1 MAWFEESK
9 MPVLSSEERSS
20 FLDERRVV
28 MRIALTRD
36 DGSPFVTPLWFLH
49 ETNTIYFTPRER
61 SEWFVMLRRDPR
73 VALCI
78 DEQPLPYRKV
88 IIEGRAEL
96 LNDVGEDDI
105 WRDLYLRMAER
116 YVPVDDARA
125 YISNTIDERRGL
137 FRVVLADAKVR
148 TWRLPVGDEPGEG
161 IWHQRYY
168 KDPDIT
174 FDGRSPER

>member
-1 MAWFEESK
+1 
-9 MPVLSSEERSS
+9 MPVLSAEERSS

-28 MRIALTRD
+28 MRIALTRA

-49 ETNTIYFTPRER
+49 ETNAIYFTPRER
-61 SEWFVMLRRDPR
+61 SEWFAMLRRDSR

-96 LNDVGEDDI
+96 LYDVGEDDR
-105 WRDLYLRMAER
+105 WRDLYLRMASR
-116 YVPVDDARA
+116 YVPVRDAED
-125 YISNTIDERRGL
+125 YINNTINERRGL
-137 FRVVLADAKVR
+137 FRVVLAASKVR

-168 KDPDIT
+168 KDPDVE
-174 FDGRSPER
+174 FDVRS

>member
-1 MAWFEESK
+1 MPK
-9 MPVLSSEERSS
+9 MSLAERVE

-28 MRIALTRD
+28 MRIALTRA
-36 DGSPFVTPLWFLH
+36 DGGPFVTPLWFLYEDGAIH
-49 ETNTIYFTPRER
+49 FTPRER
-61 SEWFVMLRRDPR
+61 SEWFGMLRRDPR

-88 IIEGRAEL
+88 IIEGQAEL
-96 LNDVGEDDI
+96 LHDIGEDDR
-105 WRDLYLRMAER
+105 WRDLYLRMATR
-116 YVPVDDARA
+116 YVPARDAQA
-125 YISNTIDERRGL
+125 YIDNTMNERRGL

-168 KDPDIT
+168 QDPDVE
-174 FDGRSPER
+174 FGKRS

>member
-1 MAWFEESK
+1 
-9 MPVLSSEERSS
+9 MPVLSAEERSS
-20 FLDERRVV
+20 FLEERRVV
-28 MRIALTRD
+28 MRIALTRG

-49 ETNTIYFTPRER
+49 ENGAIYFTPRER
-61 SEWFVMLRRDPR
+61 SAWFAMLRQDPR

-88 IIEGRAEL
+88 KIEGRAEL
-96 LNDVGEDDI
+96 LHDVGDDDT

-116 YVPVDDARA
+116 YVPAKDARA
-125 YISNTIDERRGL
+125 YIENTLSERRGL

-168 KDPDIT
+168 QDPEIE
-174 FDGRSPER
+174 FSVGS